1 MSEKRFFHIG
11 SDGSLSKVSSLDEVL
26 RAVEGGGYAWLDF
39 FDPSRED
46 LLPLVG
52 GLGVHPLSIE
62 DCLDENS
69 VPKIDDFPTN
79 TFVLVNGYR
88 IQDGVLMQEEVD
100 LLLGKNFLISV
111 SGCHGGSLRFGEKVE
126 AFAAKDPAALRQGP
140 DSLLHVLLDHVV
152 DTDVE
157 AIESLQDVIETAE
170 EEVLESPYNFDPHA
184 VMRLRRDLLTLRKS
198 LFHSREVL
206 AKICR
211 RDSPFVSDRSI
222 YHFRDVHDHLT
233 KYFEIVEICRE
244 MITSLMEM
252 YLTQVNNRMA
262 KSANRMNASVR
273 RLTMITTV
281 FMPLTLLAGIGGMSE
296 WTMMT
301 GADHWKIAYPAFLLA
316 MLVIGLINYRLL
328 LRAEGR
334 KASFGGVPGGRR

>member
-1 MSEKRFFHIG
+1 MSDTRLFHVG
-11 SDGSLSKVSSLDEVL
+11 PDGSMRQLSSLEELL
-26 RAVEGGGYAWLDF
+26 RATRSSGYAWLEL

-46 LLPLVG
+46 LLPLVQA
-52 GLGVHPLSIE
+52 LGVHPLSVE
-62 DCLDENS
+62 DCLDENQ
-69 VPKIDDFPTN
+69 VPKIEDFPTN

-88 IQDGVLMQEEVD
+88 TRDGLLEQEEID
-100 LLLGKNFLISV
+100 FILGKNFLVTV
-111 SGCHGGSLRFGEKVE
+111 SGSHGGSVRFGEKVE
-126 AFAAKDPAALRQGP
+126 EVASKDPAAMREGP
-140 DSLLHVLLDHVV
+140 DYLLHVLLDHLV
-152 DTDVE
+152 DRNVT
-157 AIESLQDVIETAE
+157 AIEAVQDAIDAAE
-170 EEVLESPYNFDPHA
+170 EEVLKSPYNFSPES

-211 RDSPFVSDRSI
+211 RDSPYVSERSI

-252 YLTQVNNRMA
+252 YLSQVNNRMA

-301 GADHWKIAYPAFLLA
+301 GAANWKIAYPLFLLG
-316 MLVIGLINYRLL
+316 MLAIGVINYRLL
-328 LRAEGR
+328 LRAEAR
-334 KASFGGVPGGRR
+334 KDIR